1 MSQTVPTIALNS
13 EEGKNQTNSFAKVAA
28 GKVTN
33 DFRGRSNSQKRN
45 PDGGVTD
52 GFKQQSRR
60 RQNVKI
66 GRSKI
71 SLGVKS
77 IGGNYE
83 VFISNVA
90 PDLKSEKIIDILDKC
105 YDGYKCDS
113 DKIAL
118 KPEDYEC

>member
-60 RQNVKI
+60 RHNV
-66 GRSKI
+66 
-71 SLGVKS
+71 
-77 IGGNYE
+77 
-83 VFISNVA
+83 
-90 PDLKSEKIIDILDKC
+90 
-105 YDGYKCDS
+105 
-113 DKIAL
+113 
-118 KPEDYEC
+118 